1 MPPMGRLSQLMV
13 LDKDQDRGKILQL
26 KGEVMAQCEDAQAA
40 ITAMVESEKKAFNK
54 NIQKRMDTIEK
65 EFGAIV
71 NNPAVTQEERKEITM
86 EAKRVVEAGRG
97 AVSSAATPPLFDAD
111 ELDDWC

>member
-1 MPPMGRLSQLMV
+1 MSFLKKTYLEVVR
-13 LDKDQDRGKILQL
+13 DRGRIIQL
-26 KGEVMAQCEDAQAA
+26 KGEIMAECEDAQAA
-40 ITAMVESEKKAFNK
+40 IKTMVDSEKRTFNK